1 MIFFY
6 GVKKMVEIKKNELVV
21 TVITSV
27 KKKVILKLNMVG
39 LNAMEGSAWAMT
51 LSFKLCG
58 W

>member
-51 LSFKLCG
+51 LSFILCG